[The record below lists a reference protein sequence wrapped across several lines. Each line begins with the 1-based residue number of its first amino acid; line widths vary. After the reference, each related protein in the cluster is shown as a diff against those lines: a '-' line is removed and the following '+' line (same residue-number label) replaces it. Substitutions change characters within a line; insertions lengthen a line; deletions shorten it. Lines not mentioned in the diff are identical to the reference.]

1 MEILNNTLVQLLIVM
16 LIFFVLTIVGK
27 FIYGKIK
34 NITDKHVNMNELLPE
49 DEVHTLKQVFYLIMM
64 ALCVVNIFY
73 SITVVSENDMYFLMI
88 FDIILSLYL
97 AITLDMSSRK
107 NYPIWLLL
115 VPYGS
120 LAYYLFGLSFVILI
134 DIIHILIFVYFA
146 KIYFDK
152 FMEYTNSHGLGITI
166 IILFIIIFGGFF
178 VAQYSEG
185 ANALDSLV
193 IVSNEFTG
201 NGYSVFGETIPGK
214 LNSLLLV
221 WGGYVISGASAATLT
236 AAILTRHFKKQF
248 AELKALIDEGEEN
261 NGN

>member
-1 MEILNNTLVQLLIVM
+1 MEIINNPLFELLTVM
-16 LIFFVLTIVGK
+16 VIFLVLTIVGK

-34 NITDKHVNMNELLPE
+34 SITDKHVNINELLPE

-73 SITVVSENDMYFLMI
+73 TFTIAEIDMLYLMI
-88 FDIILSLYL
+88 FDIVLSLYL

-107 NYPIWLLL
+107 NYLILLL
-115 VPYGS
+115 LIPYGS
-120 LAYYLFGLSFVILI
+120 IAYPLFGLSLVIII
-134 DIIHILIFVYFA
+134 DIIHIFIFAYFA
-146 KIYFDK
+146 KIYFNK
-152 FMEYTNSHGLGITI
+152 FMEYTNSNGLGITI
-166 IILFIIIFGGFF
+166 ILLFIIIFGGFF

-201 NGYSVFGETIPGK
+201 NGYAVFGETIPGK

-236 AAILTRHFKKQF
+236 AAILTRHFKKKF
-248 AELKALIDEGEEN
+248 AELKKLIDEGDEN